1 MFDASGA
8 SSANA
13 SPMVT
18 NDEGASRVSIADR
31 ERRSGGI
38 HQDPWLRSSSARRAG
53 AASRAALE
61 TPEVLEGL
69 QLTTPSMTSVVKVA
83 ILQTARIRVG
93 IMLAS
98 RAELKGVG
106 RAVEASTTQTQL
118 SPLRSDIEA
127 RFLATA

>member
-1 MFDASGA
+1 MVAASAVAVDAS
-8 SSANA
+8 
-13 SPMVT
+13 
-18 NDEGASRVSIADR
+18 
-31 ERRSGGI
+31 
-38 HQDPWLRSSSARRAG
+38 RAG

-106 RAVEASTTQTQL
+106 RAVEASTTQRVRCSVRDGAAHDRVRSTGRATVFARRPHFHYL
-118 SPLRSDIEA
+118 STDPSTNSSGIADVFDLV
-127 RFLATA
+127 